1 MEYRLRPDST
11 SKSQRK
17 GNMCLNLYMIDVY
30 TGQKPSSGID
40 TQLNELA
47 RDVVE
52 LRRPIMQVFLLFPL
66 GL

>member
-1 MEYRLRPDST
+1 
-11 SKSQRK
+11 
-17 GNMCLNLYMIDVY
+17 MIDVY
-30 TGQKPSSGID
+30 TAQKPSSGID

-47 RDVVE
+47 RNVVE